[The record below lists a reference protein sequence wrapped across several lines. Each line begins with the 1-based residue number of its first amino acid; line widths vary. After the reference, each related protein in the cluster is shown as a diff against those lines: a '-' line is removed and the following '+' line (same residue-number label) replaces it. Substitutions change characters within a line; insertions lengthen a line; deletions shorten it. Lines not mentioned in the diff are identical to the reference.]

1 MPSVTY
7 IKANNEEVTLNVPS
21 GMTLMHGATLN
32 NVDGLLAE
40 CGGAMICATCHCY
53 IDRDF
58 INLIKPAS
66 NEEREKLRIVNTPK
80 SNSRLACQVRVT
92 DEIDG
97 IRVYLP
103 ASQVLNR

>member
-7 IKANNEEVTLNVPS
+7 IKANNEEATLNVPN

-32 NVDGLLAE
+32 NIDGLLAE

-53 IDRDF
+53 IDDSF
-58 INLIKPAS
+58 SNLIKPAT
-66 NEEREKLRIVNTPK
+66 NEERAKLRIVKNQKP
-80 SNSRLACQVRVT
+80 NSRLACQVRVT

-103 ASQVLNR
+103 ESQVLNR